1 MKRIKLTKID
11 NDSYGTI
18 LTSWCICA
26 VLIFLSARYIPIVW
40 ISIPLC
46 VFMVVFMVFITWFFR
61 VPDRETPDSEN
72 DRLVTSVAD
81 GKVVI
86 CEKVFEKEYLQKEC
100 IQISVYMDFFDVHC
114 NFWPVSGEVTYY
126 KYHPGKY
133 LLAFHPKSS
142 ELNEHASSAMKNAYG
157 EVFFKQIAGTFARRI
172 VCYSEPGKMEYRGE
186 QCGVIKFGSRID
198 MFVPLEAE
206 VKVKV
211 GDKVKAVEDVLAILP
226 EMADRSRP

>member
-18 LTSWCICA
+18 LTAWCICA

-40 ISIPLC
+40 VSIPLC

-72 DRLVTSVAD
+72 ERLVTSVAD

-86 CEKVFEKEYLQKEC
+86 VEKVFEKEYLQRDC

-114 NFWPVSGEVTYY
+114 NFWPVSGMVTYY

-142 ELNEHASSAMKNAYG
+142 ELNEHSSSCMKNDYG

-198 MFVPLEAE
+198 LFVPLEAE

-226 EMADRSRP
+226 DHS

>member
-1 MKRIKLTKID
+1 MKWIKID
-11 NDSYGTI
+11 EDSYGTI

-26 VLIFLSARYIPIVW
+26 VLIFLAARFIPILW

-46 VFMVVFMVFITWFFR
+46 AVMVVFMIFITWFFR
-61 VPDRETPDSEN
+61 VPNRNAPDEE
-72 DRLVTSVAD
+72 DHRLVTSVAD

-86 CEKVFEKEYLQKEC
+86 VDKVFEKEYLKKDC

-114 NFWPVSGEVTYY
+114 NFWPMDGKVIYY

-133 LLAFHPKSS
+133 ILAFHPKSS
-142 ELNEHASSAMKNAYG
+142 ELNEHASSCLQNAYG

-172 VCYSEPGKMEYRGE
+172 VCYSRPGSMENRGE

-198 MFVPLEAE
+198 MFLPLDADIR
-206 VKVKV
+206 VKV
-211 GDKVKAVEDVLAILP
+211 GDKVRAVESVIAVLP
-226 EMADRSRP
+226 EK

>member
-1 MKRIKLTKID
+1 MKFIKID

-18 LTSWCICA
+18 LVSWCICA
-26 VLIFLSARYIPIVW
+26 VLIFLTARYIPILW
-40 ISIPLC
+40 ISLPLC
-46 VFMVVFMVFITWFFR
+46 IAFVVFMVFITWFFR
-61 VPDRETPDSEN
+61 VPDRTTPNEEN
-72 DRLVTSVAD
+72 SRLVTSVAD

-86 CEKVFEKEYLQKEC
+86 VDRVFEKEYLKKDC

-114 NFWPVSGEVTYY
+114 NFWPITGEVTYY

-142 ELNEHASSAMKNAYG
+142 ELNEHASTCLQNSHG
-157 EVFFKQIAGTFARRI
+157 QVFFKQIAGTFARRI
-172 VCYSEPGKMEYRGE
+172 VCYSEPGHIEYRGE

-198 MFVPLEAE
+198 LFVPLEAD

-211 GDKVKAVEDVLAILP
+211 GDKVRAVESVLAVLP
-226 EMADRSRP
+226 D

>member
-1 MKRIKLTKID
+1 MKLTKID

-18 LTSWCICA
+18 LMSWCICA
-26 VLIFLSARYIPIVW
+26 VLIFLDAYFIKNLW
-40 ISIPLC
+40 ISIPIAGAL
-46 VFMVVFMVFITWFFR
+46 VVFMVFITWFFR
-61 VPDRETPDSEN
+61 VPNRQAPDAGN

-86 CEKVFEKEYLQKEC
+86 VDKVYEKEFLQKEC

-114 NFWPVSGEVTYY
+114 NFWPISGEVTYY

-142 ELNEHASSAMKNAYG
+142 ELNEHSSSAMKNEHG

-172 VCYSEPGKMEYRGE
+172 VCYSEPGKMEYRGD

-198 MFVPLEAE
+198 LFVPLEAE

-211 GDKVKAVEDVLAILP
+211 GDKVSAVQSILAILP
-226 EMADRSRP
+226 DRP

>member
-1 MKRIKLTKID
+1 MKFSKID

-18 LTSWCICA
+18 LTCWCICA
-26 VLIFLSARYIPIVW
+26 LLIFLVARFLPIW

-46 VFMVVFMVFITWFFR
+46 LFFVVFMVFITWFFR
-61 VPDRETPDSEN
+61 VPDRQTPEEEN

-86 CEKVFEKEYLQKEC
+86 VDKVFEKEFLQRDC

-114 NFWPVSGEVTYY
+114 NFWPITGQVTYY

-133 LLAFHPKSS
+133 ILAFHPKSS
-142 ELNEHASSAMKNAYG
+142 ELNEHSSSALKNQFG

-172 VCYSEPGKMEYRGE
+172 VCYAKEGDIVAAGQQMGF
-186 QCGVIKFGSRID
+186 IKFGSRVD
-198 MFVPLEAE
+198 FFLPLGSEIL
-206 VKVKV
+206 VKE
-211 GDKVKAVEDVLAILP
+211 GDKVRACQTVIAKV
-226 EMADRSRP
+226 S